1 MNKSSRDLTSLMK
14 LEPEEATLLADGRE
28 KRVPA
33 AELKI
38 GDMIVIKPGERVAAD
53 GIIESGVTSLDESAL
68 TGEAMPAEKQPEIL
82 CLQER

>member
-1 MNKSSRDLTSLMK
+1 MRTDGKSGCL
-14 LEPEEATLLADGRE
+14 
-28 KRVPA
+28 A

-68 TGEAMPAEKQPEIL
+68 TGEAMLRRKKQQEIL